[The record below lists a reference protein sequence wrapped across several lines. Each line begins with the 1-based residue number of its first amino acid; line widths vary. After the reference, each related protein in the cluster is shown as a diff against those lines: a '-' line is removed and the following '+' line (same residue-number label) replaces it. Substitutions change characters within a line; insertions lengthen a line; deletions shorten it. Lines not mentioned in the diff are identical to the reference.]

1 MFGKGG
7 VHCPFADKLCA
18 VVEVILVWREVR
30 DFKGGNVME
39 TSSADLLTWKN
50 VVHIALG
57 Y

>member
-7 VHCPFADKLCA
+7 VHCPFTDELCGVA
-18 VVEVILVWREVR
+18 EVVLCREVR

-39 TSSADLLTWKN
+39 TSSADLLTWMN
-50 VVHIALG
+50 VVPIALE